1 MKRKI
6 SINRA
11 SQAGISLVELMVGL
25 TIGLIITAGALT
37 ILFSNQKLILEK
49 DVMDRSQENFR
60 FASMTITRL
69 VRQANELGIPAN
81 NNELIV
87 TFDRTQ
93 RDCLGQSNNSWIN
106 TFKVNANHELLCVL
120 NNDANLSYVLAKDIS
135 EIKFS
140 YGIQNGASANSLVY
154 QPRFSGN
161 SNTENTAVVNAWNTV
176 TSVLTQMTVSE
187 GNGKQP
193 TIDFIATS
201 HLLAL
206 TKLASSG
213 GTSHANPSN
222 NNSGNSSSGNGGQ
235 TGGGSSSTGGE
246 SSGNNTGEGNN
257 QTPTEQPSTCLNS
270 FLSGVR
276 ISSNVNS
283 NYGTWSNISSFV
295 AGNNATV
302 TVEVDNS
309 LISLAGW
316 TITRDGVTVAQLAR
330 TQNFTLPVSN
340 GNGNG
345 NRKSMVLTLNCGA
358 DMSNSVTVFNH

>member
-6 SINRA
+6 SINRS
-11 SQAGISLVELMVGL
+11 SQAGISLIELMVGL

-93 RDCLGQSNNSWIN
+93 RDCLGQLNNSWIN
-106 TFKVNANHELLCVL
+106 TFKVNANNELLCVL
-120 NNDANLSYVLAKDIS
+120 NNDENLSYVLAKDIS

-140 YGIQNGASANSLVY
+140 YGIQNGVSANSLVY

-176 TSVLTQMTVSE
+176 TSVLTQMTVAE

-193 TIDFIATS
+193 TIDFISTS

-222 NNSGNSSSGNGGQ
+222 NDSSNSSSGSSQNGND
-235 TGGGSSSTGGE
+235 S
-246 SSGNNTGEGNN
+246 
-257 QTPTEQPSTCLNS
+257 
-270 FLSGVR
+270 
-276 ISSNVNS
+276 
-283 NYGTWSNISSFV
+283 
-295 AGNNATV
+295 
-302 TVEVDNS
+302 
-309 LISLAGW
+309 
-316 TITRDGVTVAQLAR
+316 
-330 TQNFTLPVSN
+330 SN
-340 GNGNG
+340 GNSSEDGPEENNENPPTEIATCSRDVFSRVKVTYGSGASYWADLSGTNFVPNKSVVSVDISQVNNNTDWQLEWKYNTGVTGEKPFSSSWTTWTSDNLQGNEYV
-345 NRKSMVLTLNCGA
+345 VLTLRCS
-358 DMSNSVTVFNH
+358 DQITSSLKFSR

>member
-11 SQAGISLVELMVGL
+11 SQAGVSLIELMVGL

-106 TFKVNANHELLCVL
+106 TFKVNANNELLCIL
-120 NNDANLSYVLAKDIS
+120 NNDENLSYVLAKDIS

-140 YGIQNGASANSLVY
+140 YGIQNGTSANSLVY
-154 QPRFSGN
+154 QQRFSGN

-213 GTSHANPSN
+213 GTSHANSAN
-222 NNSGNSSSGNGGQ
+222 DTSGNSSSGSGGQ
-235 TGGGSSSTGGE
+235 TSGGSSSSGGE
-246 SSGNNTGEGNN
+246 SGGNNTGEGNN
-257 QTPTEQPSTCLNS
+257 QNETPSTMDCSSTDLNYIKVNNVVWPDQTS
-270 FLSGVR
+270 YTISG
-276 ISSNVNS
+276 I
-283 NYGTWSNISSFV
+283 GK
-295 AGNNATV
+295 GGTV
-302 TVEVDNS
+302 TVVVSGTISSSWRISRDDSTPQS
-309 LISLAGW
+309 LSSSQSY
-316 TITRDGVTVAQLAR
+316 QL
-330 TQNFTLPVSN
+330 PN
-340 GNGNG
+340 GNN
-345 NRKSMVLTLNCGA
+345 KSMTLTLSCG
-358 DMSNSVTVFNH
+358 TVPTRSITAKT

>member
-6 SINRA
+6 VSNRF
-11 SQAGISLVELMVGL
+11 SQAGVSLIELMVGL
-25 TIGLIITAGALT
+25 TIGMIITAGALT

-93 RDCLGQSNNSWIN
+93 RDCLGQLNNSWVN
-106 TFKVNANHELLCVL
+106 TFKVNANNELLCIL
-120 NNDANLSYVLAKDIS
+120 NNDENLSYVLAKDIS

-140 YGIQNGASANSLVY
+140 YGIQNGVGANSLVY
-154 QPRFSGN
+154 QPRYSGN

-176 TSVLTQMTVSE
+176 TSVLTQMTVTE

-193 TIDFIATS
+193 TIDFISTS

-222 NNSGNSSSGNGGQ
+222 NNNSGD
-235 TGGGSSSTGGE
+235 SSTG
-246 SSGNNTGEGNN
+246 SGQEGGD
-257 QTPTEQPSTCLNS
+257 T
-270 FLSGVR
+270 
-276 ISSNVNS
+276 
-283 NYGTWSNISSFV
+283 
-295 AGNNATV
+295 
-302 TVEVDNS
+302 
-309 LISLAGW
+309 
-316 TITRDGVTVAQLAR
+316 
-330 TQNFTLPVSN
+330 SN
-340 GNGNG
+340 GNSNGDGSEEDNQNPPTETATCSRDVVSRVKVTYGNG
-345 NRKSMVLTLNCGA
+345 SSYWASLSGTNFVPNKSVVSVDISQVNNNRDWQLEWKYNTGVTGEKPFSSSWSTWTSDNLQGNEYVVLTLRCS
-358 DMSNSVTVFNH
+358 DQITSSLKFSR

>member
-6 SINRA
+6 VSNRF
-11 SQAGISLVELMVGL
+11 SQAGVSLIELMVGL
-25 TIGLIITAGALT
+25 TIGMIITAGALT

-93 RDCLGQSNNSWIN
+93 RDCLGQLNNSWVN
-106 TFKVNANHELLCVL
+106 TFKVNANNELLCIL
-120 NNDANLSYVLAKDIS
+120 NNDENLSYVLAKDIS
-135 EIKFS
+135 EIKFA
-140 YGIQNGASANSLVY
+140 YGIQNGVGANSLVY

-176 TSVLTQMTVSE
+176 TSVLTQMTVAE

-193 TIDFIATS
+193 TIDFISTS

-222 NNSGNSSSGNGGQ
+222 NNNSGD
-235 TGGGSSSTGGE
+235 SSTG
-246 SSGNNTGEGNN
+246 SGQEGGD
-257 QTPTEQPSTCLNS
+257 T
-270 FLSGVR
+270 
-276 ISSNVNS
+276 
-283 NYGTWSNISSFV
+283 
-295 AGNNATV
+295 
-302 TVEVDNS
+302 
-309 LISLAGW
+309 
-316 TITRDGVTVAQLAR
+316 
-330 TQNFTLPVSN
+330 SN

-345 NRKSMVLTLNCGA
+345 DGSEEDNNDNETPTTKSCSNEMLSNVTITVDGDTYTWRDVSNTIYAVKKSSVIVNVNNSMDLTNWEIAADNIFTPLKLVNSFSMPNPHNRSMSLSLKCNGELKGTL
-358 DMSNSVTVFNH
+358 DFVSTK

>member
-1 MKRKI
+1 MKRNI

-11 SQAGISLVELMVGL
+11 SQVGISLVELMVGL

-69 VRQANELGIPAN
+69 VRQANELGIPTN

-93 RDCLGQSNNSWIN
+93 RDCLGQVNNSWIN
-106 TFKVNANHELLCVL
+106 TFKVNANNELLCVL

-222 NNSGNSSSGNGGQ
+222 NNSGNSSSGSGGQ

-257 QTPTEQPSTCLNS
+257 QNQTPPTNTDNCSNDMLSNVTITVGGNTYIWRDVSNTIYAVKNSSVIVNVNNSMDLTNWEIAKDNTVTSLKSVNS
-270 FLSGVR
+270 FIMPNPHNRSMILSLKCNGELKD
-276 ISSNVNS
+276 SLD
-283 NYGTWSNISSFV
+283 FV
-295 AGNNATV
+295 ST
-302 TVEVDNS
+302 
-309 LISLAGW
+309 
-316 TITRDGVTVAQLAR
+316 
-330 TQNFTLPVSN
+330 
-340 GNGNG
+340 
-345 NRKSMVLTLNCGA
+345 K
-358 DMSNSVTVFNH
+358 

>member
-6 SINRA
+6 SINRS

-93 RDCLGQSNNSWIN
+93 RDCLGQLNNSWIN
-106 TFKVNANHELLCVL
+106 TFKVNANNELLCVL
-120 NNDANLSYVLAKDIS
+120 NNDENLSYVLAKDIS

-140 YGIQNGASANSLVY
+140 YGIQNGVSANSLVY

-176 TSVLTQMTVSE
+176 TSVLTQMTVAE

-193 TIDFIATS
+193 TIDFISTS

-222 NNSGNSSSGNGGQ
+222 NDSSNSSSGSSQNGNDSSNGNS
-235 TGGGSSSTGGE
+235 GEDGSDE
-246 SSGNNTGEGNN
+246 DNN

-270 FLSGVR
+270 FLNGVR

-283 NYGTWSNISSFV
+283 NYGIWSNISSFV

-316 TITRDGVTVAQLAR
+316 TITRDGITVVQLTR
-330 TQNFTLPVSN
+330 TQNFTLPVSNGN

>member
-6 SINRA
+6 SINRS
-11 SQAGISLVELMVGL
+11 SQAGISLIELMVGL

-93 RDCLGQSNNSWIN
+93 RDCLGQLNNSWIN
-106 TFKVNANHELLCVL
+106 TFKVNANNELLCVL
-120 NNDANLSYVLAKDIS
+120 NNDENLSYVLAKDIS

-140 YGIQNGASANSLVY
+140 YGIQNGVSANSLVY

-161 SNTENTAVVNAWNTV
+161 SNTENTSVVNAWNTV
-176 TSVLTQMTVSE
+176 TSVLTQMTVAE

-193 TIDFIATS
+193 TIDFISTS

-222 NNSGNSSSGNGGQ
+222 NDSSNSSSGSSQNGNDTSNGNSSEDSSDEDNQDTNNETETDCSATDLGQ
-235 TGGGSSSTGGE
+235 IQV
-246 SSGNNTGEGNN
+246 NNISWPN
-257 QTPTEQPSTCLNS
+257 QTSYT
-270 FLSGVR
+270 LSGIGKAGTVSVILTGT
-276 ISSNVNS
+276 ISSNWKIS
-283 NYGTWSNISSFV
+283 RDGGTPQSLRSSQSYQLPN
-295 AGNNATV
+295 GNNKSMTLTLSCNAAPTR
-302 TVEVDNS
+302 
-309 LISLAGW
+309 
-316 TITRDGVTVAQLAR
+316 TITAT
-330 TQNFTLPVSN
+330 T
-340 GNGNG
+340 
-345 NRKSMVLTLNCGA
+345 
-358 DMSNSVTVFNH
+358 